1 MPPISRI
8 AARDE
13 EEDRAHGV
21 GHGSTVVA
29 GEVLL
34 DYAADFKVYGGGMT
48 SSLRIAEVADRVGI
62 STATVRYYER
72 IGVLPA
78 PDRADNGYRMYD
90 DRTVERL
97 EFIGRVKQLGCTLEE
112 ITDLVTA
119 WDGGECGPI
128 QDRLRTLVADKLA
141 AAEAE
146 VVELVALTAD
156 LRRAAATLELH
167 RPIGR
172 CDDRCGCITDTSDR
186 ASARPTGVDFTAKP
200 ASGDPPIACTLRADE
215 VPGRLDDWN
224 AFVSVDGVTRSE
236 IRGGVRLTFGDQI
249 DVGALAGLAA
259 AEHDCCR
266 FFTFRI
272 AIDRAGV
279 TLDVTAPDDA
289 LDLVHAAFGAP
300 S

>member
-1 MPPISRI
+1 
-8 AARDE
+8 
-13 EEDRAHGV
+13 V
-21 GHGSTVVA
+21 T
-29 GEVLL
+29 L
-34 DYAADFKVYGGGMT
+34 DIAADFKVYGVGMS

-78 PDRADNGYRMYD
+78 AERADNGYRMYD

-97 EFIGRVKQLGCTLEE
+97 EFVARAKQLGCTLEE

-141 AAEAE
+141 ATHAE

-156 LRRAAATLELH
+156 LRRAAASLEHH

-172 CDDRCGCITDTSDR
+172 CDDRCGCIIDTSDD
-186 ASARPTGVDFTAKP
+186 AAARPTGVAFTAKP
-200 ASGDPPIACTLRADE
+200 IGDDTPIACTLRADE
-215 VPGRLDDWN
+215 LPARLHDWN
-224 AFVSVDGVTRSE
+224 TLVNGDGVTRSAIDGG
-236 IRGGVRLTFGDQI
+236 IRLVFDDQI
-249 DVGALAGLAA
+249 DVAELARLAA
-259 AEHDCCR
+259 AEQDCCR
-266 FFTFRI
+266 FFSFRI
-272 AIDRAGV
+272 GIARAGV

-289 LDLVHAAFGAP
+289 RDLVRAVFGAP